1 MGPNVER
8 EEIQR
13 VSSPAKEG
21 HAAMQPHPETP
32 RLIGKVLRQHLPLHH
47 QLPPDLQAL
56 LLRLALL
63 ETERS
68 HYGGRNQRT
77 AA

>member
-1 MGPNVER
+1 MER
-8 EEIQR
+8 ERIRR

-21 HAAMQPHPETP
+21 HAAMQPHSQTP
-32 RLIGKVLRQHLPLHH
+32 RLIGKVLRQHLPLSP
-47 QLPPDLQAL
+47 QLPPELQAL

-68 HYGGRNQRT
+68 HYGGSNQRT

>member
-1 MGPNVER
+1 
-8 EEIQR
+8 
-13 VSSPAKEG
+13 
-21 HAAMQPHPETP
+21 MQPQPET
-32 RLIGKVLRQHLPLHH
+32 RCLIGKVLRQHLPLHH
-47 QLPPDLQAL
+47 QLPPELQAL